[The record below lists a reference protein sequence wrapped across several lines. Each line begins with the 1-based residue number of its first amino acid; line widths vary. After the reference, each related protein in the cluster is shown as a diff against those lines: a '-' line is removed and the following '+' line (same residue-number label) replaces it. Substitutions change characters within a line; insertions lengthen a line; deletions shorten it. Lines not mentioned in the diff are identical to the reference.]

1 MSYCRL
7 SDPNCDVY
15 IYVDSNDHFHCCGCP
30 LAVGDDFEFAAPT
43 RAEMLTHMQKHV
55 EAGQRVPARAFE
67 RMRAEIAEGK
77 P

>member
-30 LAVGDDFEFAAPT
+30 LADGDDFEFVVST
-43 RAEMLTHMQKHV
+43 RAQMLQHMNWHV
-55 EAGQRVPARAFE
+55 QAGHRVPAHAFK